1 MKKTT
6 LLLIAILSLQLVY
19 AQQHPEVKRT
29 WHWYFGWNAGL
40 DFSSGT
46 MQDDPNGQVDID
58 EGAASISDTAGNLLF
73 YAGPNFFTEPGENN
87 MTVYN
92 ANHEIMQNGTD
103 IDCGWSGR
111 QNSIIV
117 PLPESD
123 NIYYLFTITDINTQI
138 DHGYNIPIGLKYSI
152 IDINLDGGLGAVT
165 QKNIPIYIASP
176 SDTLSEILTAVHH
189 ANCKDV
195 WIMIHRYNADK
206 FLAYKLTQN
215 GMVDNPT
222 VSNIGYT
229 GENCIGWGMKFSPN
243 GKYAAVNKNYHY
255 LYNLDLCDTI
265 ELYKFNNETGVLSNR
280 IALAMDSA
288 LYGKEFSF
296 QNDLLYTEELHQYL
310 LNLYQY
316 DISKWQKSYI
326 INSRILIGNYFF
338 PMPDLH
344 LTPVNTIIMS
354 GEFRENIGVIEHP
367 NVRGIGCSVNENTF
381 YISNNPGWNFP
392 NFVRSYFNTDSTAYN
407 NCNPVTV
414 EDVIKNQAFEV
425 YPNPFSKQ
433 AEINTNNREII
444 YYKLYDL
451 KGNQLSENKEYK
463 FKQDDYNY
471 IFTNKKLK
479 GGIYILSGVFEDKG
493 QFNIKLSINN

>member
-46 MQDDPNGQVDID
+46 MQEDLNGQVYID

-73 YAGPNFFTEPGENN
+73 YAGPNGGTEPGENN

-123 NIYYLFTITDINTQI
+123 NIYYLFTIGHYSGPYETQL
-138 DHGYNIPIGLKYSI
+138 GFKYNI
-152 IDINLDGGLGAVT
+152 IDMSLDGGMGAVT
-165 QKNIPIYIASP
+165 QKNIEICPSP
-176 SDTLSEILTAVHH
+176 TYDTFSEILTAVHH

-195 WIMIHRYNADK
+195 WIMIHRLNADEY
-206 FLAYKLTQN
+206 LAYKLSED
-215 GMVDNPT
+215 GLYGEPV
-222 VSNIGYT
+222 VSHIGHHDT
-229 GENCIGWGMKFSPN
+229 NCIGWGMKFSPN
-243 GKYAAVNKNYHY
+243 GKYAVVNKQYSTFSD
-255 LYNLDLCDTI
+255 LSEIDTLD
-265 ELYKFNNETGVLSNR
+265 LYKFDTNTGVLYDLIS
-280 IALAMDSA
+280 IGIDTVLA
-288 LYGKEFSF
+288 GKEFS
-296 QNDLLYTEELHQYL
+296 QENDLLYTFELKTVINISL
-310 LNLYQY
+310 PRVYQY

-326 INSRILIGNYFF
+326 MDSKTLIGSFYF
-338 PMPDLH
+338 PIPDLH
-344 LTPVNTIIMS
+344 LTPLNTIIMS
-354 GEFRENIGVIEHP
+354 GEFMENIGEIEHP
-367 NVRGIGCSVNENTF
+367 DVLGIGCSVNENAY

-407 NCNPVTV
+407 NCNPVSTA
-414 EDVIKNQAFEV
+414 DVIKNQAFEV
-425 YPNPFSKQ
+425 FPNPFSKQ
-433 AEINTNNREII
+433 TEINTNNREII
-444 YYKLYDL
+444 YYNLYDI
-451 KGNQLSENKEYK
+451 KGNQLSKNKDYK
-463 FKQDDYNY
+463 LRQNDDAYLF
-471 IFTNKKLK
+471 INKKLK
-479 GGIYILSGVFEDKG
+479 GGIYLLSVVFADKG
-493 QFNIKLSINN
+493 QFNIKLIINN